1 MYFGRL
7 VGLAELRRSKMR
19 VLPAFVFVVAFGS
32 AVANAS
38 AGDEQ
43 AFIDQFGGS
52 WAGSATITK
61 NSTPWQVGCQV
72 VGRPTVNH
80 IAIEGNCTL
89 SIISVRIAADITFD
103 PKSGRYSGTYI
114 GAKVGPAHVS
124 GKRTGSVVNLAI
136 TWPSPVNGD
145 TKARMTIE
153 NTGGGSLRMVTFDNV
168 VVGGPEQRTSD
179 ADLRIIGPGTL
190 IAKR

>member
-1 MYFGRL
+1 MPFSRVRYFGRL
-7 VGLAELRRSKMR
+7 AGLAELRRSEMR
-19 VLPAFVFVVAFGS
+19 ALPLFVFVVAFGS

-89 SIISVRIAADITFD
+89 SI
-103 PKSGRYSGTYI
+103 
-114 GAKVGPAHVS
+114 
-124 GKRTGSVVNLAI
+124 N
-136 TWPSPVNGD
+136 
-145 TKARMTIE
+145 
-153 NTGGGSLRMVTFDNV
+153 
-168 VVGGPEQRTSD
+168 
-179 ADLRIIGPGTL
+179 
-190 IAKR
+190 